1 MAADPRRVSAQ
12 RAIAA
17 DISWART
24 PNRTERTEAARKAS
38 PKTLD
43 YWIADV
49 IAKGEVREQ
58 DVHAAAQNAHRAHM
72 REMSLKAVD
81 ARRANAEMRRQPN
94 LRRSA

>member
-24 PNRTERTEAARKAS
+24 PNRTERTEAPRKAS
-38 PKTLD
+38 PMSLD
-43 YWIADV
+43 YWIAKTRAEGV
-49 IAKGEVREQ
+49 VRER
-58 DVHAAAQNAHRAHM
+58 DVQAAAESAYRAHM
-72 REMSLKAVD
+72 RGMSLKAVD
-81 ARRANAEMRRQPN
+81 ARRKNSELRRQPN